1 MRAQQG
7 AIMPMVTIGM
17 LALFGLAALGL
28 DAGVVFWDKSR
39 LQNAADAAA
48 LSAAKILDS
57 TKDTTASSDAGVTT
71 FNLNANAPGN
81 APLAQAVAGGLIP
94 AFEYSAA
101 LNPFSPG
108 SATGP
113 YVRATAANFRRVGW
127 FSQIFGFADFQ
138 VDATAVAG
146 PSPTLDEVCDI
157 VPVMVCADPAQI
169 DDDDPSD
176 GSLYGYPIGSTVALK
191 LAANHDA
198 DNTTPG
204 NFFLIRLGDSAGA
217 DVVRDAFAGVYES
230 CTNSNGVVPTEPGN
244 EVGPV
249 RAGVN
254 TRFEPCGPPI
264 DCDLDDDGTHDIL
277 PDRVVGAPM
286 SFSAYKT
293 AYANNAFDYTETSG
307 KDLRRILKVTMA
319 DCSGMS
325 SGATSVTLL
334 DIVCFFLIEPV
345 GPGGTQAEI
354 HGEFLGNEGC
364 SAKGNVGPAPGS
376 GPGPYKIQLY
386 KDPDGPV
393 S

>member
-57 TKDTTASSDAGVTT
+57 TKDTAAASDAGVTT

-94 AFEYSAA
+94 TFEYSTA
-101 LNPFSPG
+101 LNPFTPG

-146 PSPTLDEVCDI
+146 PSPTLQEVCDI
-157 VPVMVCADPAQI
+157 VPVMVCADPAHI
-169 DDDDPSD
+169 DDNTPGENNSM
-176 GSLYGYPIGSTVALK
+176 YGYPIGSTVALK

-198 DNTTPG
+198 DNTTAG
-204 NFFLIRLGDSAGA
+204 NFFLIRLGDSTGA
-217 DVVRDAFAGVYES
+217 ADVRDAFAGVYES

-244 EVGPV
+244 TLGPV

-264 DCDLDDDGTHDIL
+264 KCDLDDDGSHDIL

-286 SFSAYKT
+286 SFSAYNT
-293 AYANNAFDYTETSG
+293 AYANSAFDYSETSG
-307 KDLRRILKVTMA
+307 KALRRILKVTMA

-334 DIVCFFLIEPV
+334 DIVCFFLIGPV
-345 GPGGTQAEI
+345 GQGQAEI
-354 HGEFLGNEGC
+354 QGEFLGNEGC
-364 SAKGNVGPAPGS
+364 SAKGNVGPAPES